1 MSQEEFLLKWNDH
14 HASFFTIVEDLCR
27 TEQLCDV
34 TLACGGQVFETHKLI
49 LSVCSPYFRTL
60 LNSRPD
66 KHPIVYLKD
75 VNPKH
80 LEQLLSYM
88 YRGEINV
95 LQDDL
100 GPLIETARG
109 LQIKG
114 LADAGGDGGGGGNN
128 SRKEQKSGSQNGLAS
143 HQHNQPK
150 RSRTTTPTP
159 APKMPRIEPGSH
171 PGLSVPPLRLPTS
184 PHPAPIPITRVV
196 SPPSPPS
203 HLNIAEEEEDE
214 DEQQPI
220 VEVDPGDNP
229 NIKAEQSWMMAS
241 GEDSSEYEIPSEQ
254 FEQDMQAEDEQYIQA
269 GNDALSGQQLVV
281 GTPKTMHLNAIGN
294 RSVSYNQESFVTAYY
309 DVLVHGFTITKA
321 AMKHQIPRKT
331 LEYYVKGKATHDS
344 YQKMGLP
351 QPQEVVHQHSQQQY
365 TSGSASEGKSLVET
379 V

>member
-114 LADAGGDGGGGGNN
+114 LADAGGDGGGGGG
-128 SRKEQKSGSQNGLAS
+128 RKEPKTNPSIHNGLLPS
-143 HQHNQPK
+143 QPLPK
-150 RSRTTTPTP
+150 RPRNTTPTP
-159 APKMPRIEPGSH
+159 NTKMPRMEPA
-171 PGLSVPPLRLPTS
+171 RNI
-184 PHPAPIPITRVV
+184 APVPITRVV
-196 SPPSPPS
+196 SPQ
-203 HLNIAEEEEDE
+203 AATDEED
-214 DEQQPI
+214 PSGI

-229 NIKAEQSWMMAS
+229 NVKNEGWS
-241 GEDSSEYEIPSEQ
+241 GEDTGDFEIATES

-269 GNDALSGQQLVV
+269 GNDALSGQQ
-281 GTPKTMHLNAIGN
+281 GKPFWCHECAK
-294 RSVSYNQESFVTAYY
+294 SFSSQSKLKQHR
-309 DVLVHGFTITKA
+309 LVHSEEKPYMCNICERAFNVVSNLRRHMRTVHKETITPCPPA
-321 AMKHQIPRKT
+321 IQVSSRQII
-331 LEYYVKGKATHDS
+331 V
-344 YQKMGLP
+344 
-351 QPQEVVHQHSQQQY
+351 
-365 TSGSASEGKSLVET
+365 
-379 V
+379 

>member
-114 LADAGGDGGGGGNN
+114 LADAGGDGGN
-128 SRKEQKSGSQNGLAS
+128 SQQKQKSSHNGLPS
-143 HQHNQPK
+143 QPHNQPK
-150 RSRTTTPTP
+150 RSRTSTPTP
-159 APKMPRIEPGSH
+159 APKMPRIEPGAIA
-171 PGLSVPPLRLPTS
+171 RTT
-184 PHPAPIPITRVV
+184 PAPIPITRVV
-196 SPPSPPS
+196 SPPGQ
-203 HLNIAEEEEDE
+203 EEEDHS
-214 DEQQPI
+214 I
-220 VEVDPGDNP
+220 VEVDPGENP
-229 NIKAEQSWMMAS
+229 NVKSEGWMS
-241 GEDSSEYEIPSEQ
+241 TGGDGEIADYEIPSEQ

-269 GNDALSGQQLVV
+269 GNDALSGQQLAMLKKEFQKKYSCEFCHKRFP
-281 GTPKTMHLNAIGN
+281 TPSKLQRHQLFIVARNHTYA
-294 RSVSYNQESFVTAYY
+294 SFVSK
-309 DVLVHGFTITKA
+309 VLPREFILIPTKST
-321 AMKHQIPRKT
+321 HIPKLCLIILLPSSSPTLKT
-331 LEYYVKGKATHDS
+331 LLQPLLTSRKSHLWPLLSTESMSSKHKLSFLAIIKYY
-344 YQKMGLP
+344 
-351 QPQEVVHQHSQQQY
+351 
-365 TSGSASEGKSLVET
+365 LVQA
-379 V
+379 

>member
-114 LADAGGDGGGGGNN
+114 LADAGGDGGGGGG
-128 SRKEQKSGSQNGLAS
+128 RKEPKTNPSIHNGLLPS
-143 HQHNQPK
+143 QPLPK
-150 RSRTTTPTP
+150 RPRNTTPTP
-159 APKMPRIEPGSH
+159 NTKMPRMEPA
-171 PGLSVPPLRLPTS
+171 RNI
-184 PHPAPIPITRVV
+184 APVPITRVV
-196 SPPSPPS
+196 SPQ
-203 HLNIAEEEEDE
+203 AVTDEED
-214 DEQQPI
+214 PSGI

-229 NIKAEQSWMMAS
+229 NVKNEGWS
-241 GEDSSEYEIPSEQ
+241 GEDTGDFEIATES

-269 GNDALSGQQLVV
+269 GNDALSGQQLAALKKEFQKKYSCEFCHKRFP
-281 GTPKTMHLNAIGN
+281 TPSKLQRHQLVHSGEKPYLCLICLKGFTQRVHLN
-294 RSVSYNQESFVTAYY
+294 T
-309 DVLVHGFTITKA
+309 HK
-321 AMKHQIPRKT
+321 KHAHPQML
-331 LEYYVKGKATHDS
+331 LEN
-344 YQKMGLP
+344 
-351 QPQEVVHQHSQQQY
+351 QPQTQDDDNIAVPDMEEEPALAI
-365 TSGSASEGKSLVET
+365 ASN
-379 V
+379 

>member
-114 LADAGGDGGGGGNN
+114 LADAGGDGN
-128 SRKEQKSGSQNGLAS
+128 SKQQKSSQNGLPTS
-143 HQHNQPK
+143 QPK
-150 RSRTTTPTP
+150 RSRTSTPTP
-159 APKMPRIEPGSH
+159 APKMPRIEPGSIR
-171 PGLSVPPLRLPTS
+171 PAGNL
-184 PHPAPIPITRVV
+184 APIPITRVV
-196 SPPSPPS
+196 SPPQP
-203 HLNIAEEEEDE
+203 EED
-214 DEQQPI
+214 DTGI
-220 VEVDPGDNP
+220 VEVDPGENP
-229 NIKAEQSWMMAS
+229 NVKQEGWMMS
-241 GEDSSEYEIPSEQ
+241 GEESGDYEIPSEQ

-269 GNDALSGQQLVV
+269 GNDALSGQQLAMLKKEFQKKYSCEFCHKRFP
-281 GTPKTMHLNAIGN
+281 TPSKLQRHQLVHSGEKPYLCFTCLKGFTQRVHLNTHKKHAHPQTMLENPPPLQLAAPEETPAVPDVDAEEAPLAI
-294 RSVSYNQESFVTAYY
+294 A
-309 DVLVHGFTITKA
+309 
-321 AMKHQIPRKT
+321 
-331 LEYYVKGKATHDS
+331 
-344 YQKMGLP
+344 
-351 QPQEVVHQHSQQQY
+351 QH
-365 TSGSASEGKSLVET
+365 
-379 V
+379 